1 MGWSFLP
8 SICRG
13 GFSRAQQDRE
23 LPRQRETVVQPFL
36 TSSSP
41 KSAVMLGTR
50 WPHRPI
56 PAFPGIDSQG
66 KGVSRPRRP
75 LVAAA
80 LGTAALAG
88 APLGF
93 DSPRTFSSLGGEC
106 PTPAS
111 LCQPGSCCTLIYWP
125 NIPGVIFCS
134 VFCFLEQ
141 PLRGLIIWL

>member
-1 MGWSFLP
+1 MGWSLLP
-8 SICRG
+8 SICQG
-13 GFSRAQQDRE
+13 GFSGAQQDRE
-23 LPRQRETVVQPFL
+23 LPRAASGSQRETVVQPFL

-41 KSAVMLGTR
+41 KSAVMLGTH

-75 LVAAA
+75 LVAAT

-93 DSPRTFSSLGGEC
+93 TSPRTFSALGGEC

-111 LCQPGSCCTLIYWP
+111 LCQPGSCCTVIYWP
-125 NIPGVIFCS
+125 NIPGVIFLLCVLFS
-134 VFCFLEQ
+134 
-141 PLRGLIIWL
+141 